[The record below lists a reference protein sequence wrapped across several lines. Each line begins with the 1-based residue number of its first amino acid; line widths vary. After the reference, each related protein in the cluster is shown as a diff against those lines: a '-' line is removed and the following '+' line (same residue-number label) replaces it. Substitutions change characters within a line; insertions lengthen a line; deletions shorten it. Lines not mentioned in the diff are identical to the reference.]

1 MTSKIFRNKELN
13 IWTFLSFIAVLLI
26 VIPSINIFINLA
38 SAPNENWY
46 HIKEFL
52 LKKYFMNTLVIVLGT
67 GFLTTFIGISLAWIM
82 TIYDFPFKKFMKWG
96 LMLPLAIPA
105 YIGAYTYHGML
116 NYTGVIQ
123 TTLRKVFG
131 IQVSQKYFSMMNIR
145 GVIIVFT
152 LFLFPY
158 VYTITRSFLAK
169 STSSLIENARVL
181 GSNPITIFFRVVLPI
196 SRGAIIGGV
205 SLVTLEV
212 LNDYGVVKYYGVPTF
227 STAIF

>member
-96 LMLPLAIPA
+96 LCSRLLFRLILEPILIMVCSIILA
-105 YIGAYTYHGML
+105 
-116 NYTGVIQ
+116 
-123 TTLRKVFG
+123 
-131 IQVSQKYFSMMNIR
+131 
-145 GVIIVFT
+145 
-152 LFLFPY
+152 LFKQP
-158 VYTITRSFLAK
+158 
-169 STSSLIENARVL
+169 
-181 GSNPITIFFRVVLPI
+181 
-196 SRGAIIGGV
+196 
-205 SLVTLEV
+205 
-212 LNDYGVVKYYGVPTF
+212 
-227 STAIF
+227 

>member
-1 MTSKIFRNKELN
+1 MYLHF
-13 IWTFLSFIAVLLI
+13 
-26 VIPSINIFINLA
+26 
-38 SAPNENWY
+38 
-46 HIKEFL
+46 
-52 LKKYFMNTLVIVLGT
+52 
-67 GFLTTFIGISLAWIM
+67 
-82 TIYDFPFKKFMKWG
+82 
-96 LMLPLAIPA
+96 
-105 YIGAYTYHGML
+105 
-116 NYTGVIQ
+116 
-123 TTLRKVFG
+123 
-131 IQVSQKYFSMMNIR
+131 
-145 GVIIVFT
+145 
-152 LFLFPY
+152 FLFPY